1 MAGSSQC
8 WLRGGEFSQQH
19 LQQMQDEDVYH
30 HYKNYFL
37 NFSSDE
43 TVRLL
48 YVEHAKIWIRDDTL
62 VWREGELAED
72 YKGQKSLKVLVY
84 DKGKATQEKTIE
96 IKNKVDLPHLRD
108 PNLIKDND
116 LTSLNYLNEP
126 EVLHTLKVRFIDKNI
141 FYTYCGIILVAINPY
156 QDVDIYDETT
166 LEIYRYQKILKNL
179 DPHIYAVAAEAFN
192 QMTRFKVNQ
201 SIIVSGESGAGKT
214 VSAKHTMHY
223 FARVGGSTETAIHD
237 KVLASNPIMESF
249 GNAKTIRNDNS
260 SRFGKYIEIAFGSK
274 NYIIGANMKTYLL
287 EKSRV
292 VFQAPFERNYHI
304 FYQLCASA
312 SLKEIQPFKLAHQ
325 DKFNFTNL
333 GESPDIKDV
342 NDAEMFMKT
351 RSAFAELGIPEDEQM
366 KMYSVV
372 ASILH
377 LGNIVFVSGD
387 DDSQS
392 SVSKKTPHFGIVC
405 ELLGLNAEEMAFW
418 LCNRQIASASER
430 IMKPMSKKE
439 AGYGR
444 DALAKFIYARVFD
457 WIVAKINRNLL
468 THEDT
473 QNFIGVLD
481 IYGFETF
488 RVNSFEQFCI
498 NYANERLQLQF
509 NTHVFTLEQQ
519 EYRQEGLEW
528 DEISHYDNT
537 PCIDLIESSQ
547 GILALLDDE
556 CKMLNGSDANWC
568 TSLLKKLAKAQC
580 FEKPRTSQTS
590 FTVCHF
596 AEKVTYT
603 CQGFMEKNM
612 DSVSDLQVETLRK
625 STNPF
630 VLELFQEK
638 KLERKLSTLTEESYL
653 NPPKKSKKHKQT
665 VGSQF
670 KESLNSLMKTLS
682 DTNPHYVRCIKPNDE
697 KKPFKFHHKRVVEQ
711 LRACGVL
718 ETIRISAAGFPARGT
733 YDNIFYMFQQLLNLS
748 DVNKSDPRESC
759 EKLMKT
765 YIEDPD
771 KYRFGKTKIL
781 FRAGQLALL
790 DKLLS
795 DRRIKWSVMVQ
806 KQVRTFLCKRRFEK
820 IRRSVSLLQIYGRGY
835 IARLAF
841 EERRRI
847 HASIKIQ
854 ACFRAFLVR
863 KVFQEKKMA
872 AIVVQRYAR
881 RVLAQR
887 LFRKLVHDRNATILQ
902 TQIRAWMAR
911 RKFDKVRRGVVLL
924 QSHVRRRAAKKVF
937 KELKRKAK
945 DTDELTLSNRRLCN
959 KIIELSN
966 QIKEKEH
973 DLKHLRSNEANNKQF
988 QDLYEKLST
997 EHDGCRE
1004 IRLRLQDAESLVSE
1018 LKGNLKQ
1025 KTEELTVLM
1034 AEKKKMKLTYDEESK
1049 VLNEKNTT
1057 LNQKLLSA
1065 QSKIKDDEGKIEE
1078 YVQKIESLTAVD
1090 RQKDMD
1096 IEKAHHE
1103 KMMHD
1108 YEQLK
1113 QLYDNLRH
1121 EMTVLKQSH
1130 HRTPSDHSTIS
1141 FESAEEEVPPA
1152 EVEEDEEQLAANIV
1166 AEVVAEQDDKED
1178 QGYGTSRRSD
1188 RPVPAERKTR
1198 PIQRQPTLDEPEKED
1213 ISLLLKLQNHIKDL
1227 EKENKR
1233 LVTERERLDEEN
1245 KDKGNTV
1252 YNTLKMQELENDN
1265 DRMKREIGNLMNAL
1279 SKTPKYEEG
1288 TTEAG
1293 KAFKNQYDTMV
1304 EELDRRRSEILF
1316 IKSIWLG
1323 DNIEK
1328 KDEVH
1333 NKPRG
1338 GEELS
1343 EEEELKTAFEFHQK
1357 LNRPDNTSAPP
1368 PPSPQQQQQE
1378 VNNGDVCC
1386 THHNHD
1392 CEAELNDFTQQIR
1405 LLENQLQESE
1415 KKSKHLEQDLRQ
1427 QIEELSKENDRQKQV
1442 ISQNLSSKTG
1452 DEISVTM
1459 GQDIIR
1465 ITTENLELRETVS
1478 KQTEQIRKL
1487 KKTLKVYARKLKAGE
1502 GPFRRFQSLVSAT
1515 SLSPTSAA
1523 EIAAELDRDE
1533 QEESG
1538 VMAAVKHQEREY
1550 LGMLEY
1556 NKTDETALIKN
1567 LVFDLQPYVAESMLP
1582 GLPAYIIF
1590 MCIRHTDHINEDEKV
1605 CSLLTG
1611 VVNGIKRVVKKNT
1624 NDIERVTLWLANC
1637 CRLLHN
1643 LKQYSGEKR
1652 YQNTNNPKQN
1662 EHCLR
1667 NFDLSEYRP
1676 VFNDLCVYNYRQL
1689 IKVMK
1694 ENLDKLIV
1702 PAILE
1707 HEAIAG
1713 LNKEDRRGRIPNNE
1727 VEPDALD
1734 NLQKI
1739 MSKYIRILR
1748 NHAVDP
1754 EVIVLIVKQLFYD
1767 MNVKALNNLLL
1778 RRDMCNWHKGT
1789 QIRYNISHLE
1799 QWLRE
1804 YHLQDSGAFST
1815 MEPLIQASQLLQA
1828 RKTDADV
1835 DSVCQ
1840 MCPKLK
1846 TAQIVKILNQYT
1858 PVRGYEDDTV
1868 AISFIRKVQEKLAE
1882 SRQNDTGTNLLMD
1895 TQYSFP
1901 VTFPFNPSNIAL
1913 ERVTVPDKLHLA
1925 FLKRV

>member
-1 MAGSSQC
+1 MYIYTD
-8 WLRGGEFSQQH
+8 W
-19 LQQMQDEDVYH
+19 
-30 HYKNYFL
+30 
-37 NFSSDE
+37 
-43 TVRLL
+43 
-48 YVEHAKIWIRDDTL
+48 
-62 VWREGELAED
+62 
-72 YKGQKSLKVLVY
+72 
-84 DKGKATQEKTIE
+84 
-96 IKNKVDLPHLRD
+96 KNKLSTKPGPDLVGDSVH
-108 PNLIKDND
+108 IA
-116 LTSLNYLNEP
+116 
-126 EVLHTLKVRFIDKNI
+126 RF
-141 FYTYCGIILVAINPY
+141 
-156 QDVDIYDETT
+156 
-166 LEIYRYQKILKNL
+166 
-179 DPHIYAVAAEAFN
+179 HIY
-192 QMTRFKVNQ
+192 
-201 SIIVSGESGAGKT
+201 
-214 VSAKHTMHY
+214 
-223 FARVGGSTETAIHD
+223 
-237 KVLASNPIMESF
+237 
-249 GNAKTIRNDNS
+249 
-260 SRFGKYIEIAFGSK
+260 
-274 NYIIGANMKTYLL
+274 
-287 EKSRV
+287 
-292 VFQAPFERNYHI
+292 
-304 FYQLCASA
+304 
-312 SLKEIQPFKLAHQ
+312 
-325 DKFNFTNL
+325 
-333 GESPDIKDV
+333 
-342 NDAEMFMKT
+342 
-351 RSAFAELGIPEDEQM
+351 GIPEDEQM

-377 LGNIVFVSGD
+377 LGNIVFVSGE

-405 ELLGLNAEEMAFW
+405 ELLGLNPEEMAFW

-439 AGYGR
+439 AGYSR

-481 IYGFETF
+481 IYGF
-488 RVNSFEQFCI
+488 V
-498 NYANERLQLQF
+498 L
-509 NTHVFTLEQQ
+509 HVFTLEQQ

-596 AEKVTYT
+596 AEKVTYA

-612 DSVSDLQVETLRK
+612 DSVSDLQVETLKK

-638 KLERKLSTLTEESYL
+638 KLERKLSTLSEESYL

-806 KQVRTFLCKRRFEK
+806 KQVRTFLCKRHFEK
-820 IRRSVSLLQIYGRGY
+820 IRRSVFLLQIYGRGY

-854 ACFRAFLVR
+854 AYFRAFLVR

-887 LFRKLVHDRNATILQ
+887 LFRRLVADRNATILQ
-902 TQIRAWMAR
+902 THIRAWMAR
-911 RKFDKVRRGVVLL
+911 RKFDKVRHGVVLL

-945 DTDELTLSNRRLCN
+945 DTDELKLSNRRLCN

-973 DLKHLRSNEANNKQF
+973 DLKHLRSNEASNKQF

-1049 VLNEKNTT
+1049 VLNEKNST

-1078 YVQKIESLTAVD
+1078 YMQKIESLTAVD
-1090 RQKDMD
+1090 RQRDMA

-1103 KMMHD
+1103 KMMND

-1198 PIQRQPTLDEPEKED
+1198 PVQRQPTLDDPEKED
-1213 ISLLLKLQNHIKDL
+1213 LSLLLKLQNHIKEL

-1252 YNTLKMQELENDN
+1252 YNSLKMQEIENDN

-1328 KDEVH
+1328 KDDVH
-1333 NKPRG
+1333 NKQHG

-1357 LNRPDNTSAPP
+1357 LNR
-1368 PPSPQQQQQE
+1368 
-1378 VNNGDVCC
+1378 
-1386 THHNHD
+1386 
-1392 CEAELNDFTQQIR
+1392 
-1405 LLENQLQESE
+1405 LLEDQLQETE

-1442 ISQNLSSKTG
+1442 ISQLNSIATNLSSKTG

-1637 CRLLHN
+1637 CRLLHS

-1652 YQNTNNPKQN
+1652 YQNTNSSKQN

-1754 EVIVLIVKQLFYD
+1754 EVIVLIVRQLFYD

>member
-1 MAGSSQC
+1 MAVSD
-8 WLRGGEFSQQH
+8 FSESMVSH
-19 LQQMQDEDVYH
+19 LYTQ
-30 HYKNYFL
+30 N
-37 NFSSDE
+37 
-43 TVRLL
+43 
-48 YVEHAKIWIRDDTL
+48 AKIWIRDDLL
-62 VWREGELAED
+62 VWREAGLCED

-84 DKGKATQEKTIE
+84 DKGEKSVDINSKE
-96 IKNKVDLPHLRD
+96 DLPHLRD

-126 EVLHTLKVRFIDKNI
+126 EVLNTLKVRFIDKNI

-192 QMTRFKVNQ
+192 QMTRFKANQ

-214 VSAKHTMHY
+214 VSAKHAMHY

-260 SRFGKYIEIAFGSK
+260 SRFGKYIEIAFGNQ

-292 VFQAPFERNYHI
+292 VFQATYERNYHI
-304 FYQLCASA
+304 FYQLCASS
-312 SLKEIQPFKLAHQ
+312 SLKEIQPFKLGHQ
-325 DKFNFTNL
+325 DNYVFTSQ
-333 GESPDIKDV
+333 GECPDIKDV
-342 NDAEMFMKT
+342 NDAVMFKKT
-351 RSAFAELGIPEDEQM
+351 RAAFMELGIPDEEQL

-377 LGNIVFVSGD
+377 LGNIVFITGD

-392 SVSKKTPHFGIVC
+392 SVSKKNPHFDIAC
-405 ELLGLNAEEMAFW
+405 ELLGLNSEEMALW
-418 LCNRQIASASER
+418 LCNRQIVSVSER

-439 AGYGR
+439 AGYSR

-488 RVNSFEQFCI
+488 AINSFEQFCI

-568 TSLLKKLAKAQC
+568 TSLLKKLTNTKC
-580 FEKPRTSQTS
+580 FEKPRRSQTS

-612 DSVSDLQVETLRK
+612 DSVSDLQVETLQK
-625 STNPF
+625 STNSF

-638 KLERKLSTLTEESYL
+638 KPERKMSMLTEESYL

-697 KKPFKFHHKRVVEQ
+697 KKPFKFHQKRVVEQ

-733 YDNIFYMFQQLLNLS
+733 YDNIFYLFQQLLNIE
-748 DVNKSDPRESC
+748 DVNKTNHRESC
-759 EKLMKT
+759 EKLMKN

-820 IRRSVSLLQIYGRGY
+820 IRKSIYLLQVYGRGY

-841 EERRRI
+841 QERRRI

-854 ACFRAFLVR
+854 SCFRGFRVR
-863 KVFQEKKMA
+863 KHFQQKKMA
-872 AIVVQRYAR
+872 ATVIQRYAR
-881 RVLAQR
+881 RRLAQQLFSR
-887 LFRKLVHDRNATILQ
+887 LVAHRSATILQ
-902 TQIRAWMAR
+902 TRIRAWMVR
-911 RKFDKVRRGVVLL
+911 RKFDKMRRGIVLL
-924 QSHVRRRAAKKVF
+924 QAHVRRRAAKKVF

-966 QIKEKEH
+966 QIKEKENE
-973 DLKHLRSNEANNKQF
+973 LKHLRSNEASNRQF
-988 QDLYEKLST
+988 QNLYEKLT
-997 EHDGCRE
+997 VEHESCLN
-1004 IRLRLQDAESLVSE
+1004 IRLKLGDSESLIE
-1018 LKGNLKQ
+1018 DLRKNLKQ
-1025 KTEELTVLM
+1025 KNEELTVLM
-1034 AEKKKMKLTYDEESK
+1034 AEKKKMKLTYDEETK
-1049 VLNEKNTT
+1049 VLSDEKLA
-1057 LNQKLLSA
+1057 LNNKLMA
-1065 QSKIKDDEGKIEE
+1065 AMSKIERDKKTIDECT
-1078 YVQKIESLTAVD
+1078 QKIEALTEVD
-1090 RQKDMD
+1090 AQRDME

-1103 KMMHD
+1103 HMIED

-1113 QLYDNLRH
+1113 QLYDKLRH
-1121 EMTVLKQSH
+1121 EMTVLKQTH

-1141 FESAEEEVPPA
+1141 FESAEEGDAVQAAANAAAAAAARGVGPLHPEA
-1152 EVEEDEEQLAANIV
+1152 GDEEVQAANVV
-1166 AEVVAEQDDKED
+1166 AEVVAEGDKED
-1178 QGYGTSRRSD
+1178 QGYGTGNRRQE
-1188 RPVPAERKTR
+1188 RPVPAERKNR
-1198 PIQRQPTLDEPEKED
+1198 PIHRESTLDEHEKGD
-1213 ISLLLKLQNHIKDL
+1213 LTLMLKLQNHIKEL
-1227 EKENKR
+1227 EKENQR
-1233 LVTERERLDEEN
+1233 LVTERERMDEDN

-1252 YNTLKMQELENDN
+1252 YNSLKMQELENDN
-1265 DRMKREIGNLMNAL
+1265 DRMKREISNLMGAL
-1279 SKTPKYEEG
+1279 AKTPHYEEG
-1288 TTEAG
+1288 VSEAG

-1304 EELDRRRSEILF
+1304 EELERRRSEILF
-1316 IKSIWLG
+1316 IKTIWLG

-1328 KDEVH
+1328 KEDGGQH
-1333 NKPRG
+1333 KSHG
-1338 GEELS
+1338 GEDVN

-1357 LNRPDNTSAPP
+1357 LNR
-1368 PPSPQQQQQE
+1368 
-1378 VNNGDVCC
+1378 
-1386 THHNHD
+1386 
-1392 CEAELNDFTQQIR
+1392 
-1405 LLENQLQESE
+1405 LLEDQLQETE
-1415 KKSKHLEQDLRQ
+1415 KKSKNLEQDFRQ
-1427 QIEELSKENDRQKQV
+1427 QIEELTKENDRQKQI
-1442 ISQNLSSKTG
+1442 ISQLNSIATNLSSKTG

-1487 KKTLKVYARKLKAGE
+1487 KKTLKVYDRKLKAGE
-1502 GPFRRFQSLVSAT
+1502 
-1515 SLSPTSAA
+1515 AA

-1533 QEESG
+1533 QGDSG
-1538 VMAAVKHQEREY
+1538 VMAAVKHQDREY

-1556 NKTDETALIKN
+1556 QKTDETALIKN

-1590 MCIRHTDHINEDEKV
+1590 MCIRHTDHINEDDKV

-1611 VVNGIKRVVKKNT
+1611 VVNGIKRVVKKNST
-1624 NDIERVTLWLANC
+1624 DIEKVTLWLANC
-1637 CRLLHN
+1637 CRLLHS

-1652 YQNTNNPKQN
+1652 YQNINTPKQN

-1689 IKVMK
+1689 IKAMK

-1713 LNKEDRRGRIPNNE
+1713 LNKEDRRGRTANNE
-1727 VEPDALD
+1727 GEPDALD

-1739 MSKYIRILR
+1739 MSKYVRVLR

-1754 EVIVLIVKQLFYD
+1754 EVIILIVRQLFYD

-1846 TAQIVKILNQYT
+1846 TAQIIKILNQYT

-1913 ERVTVPDKLHLA
+1913 DRVTVPEKLHLS

>member
-1 MAGSSQC
+1 MAVSD
-8 WLRGGEFSQQH
+8 FSDTMLSH
-19 LQQMQDEDVYH
+19 LYT
-30 HYKNYFL
+30 KN
-37 NFSSDE
+37 
-43 TVRLL
+43 
-48 YVEHAKIWIRDDTL
+48 AKIWVRDEEI
-62 VWREGELAED
+62 VWRPAELGED
-72 YKGQKSLKVLVY
+72 YKSQKELNVLIFAKGDELKE
-84 DKGKATQEKTIE
+84 EKLTITA
-96 IKNKVDLPHLRD
+96 KSDLPHLRD

-126 EVLHTLKVRFIDKNI
+126 EVLHTLQVRFIDKNI
-141 FYTYCGIILVAINPY
+141 FYTYCGIVLVAINPY

-166 LEIYRYQKILKNL
+166 LEIYRYQRILKNL

-192 QMTRFKVNQ
+192 QMTRFKRNQ

-223 FARVGGSTETAIHD
+223 FAQVGGSTETAIHD

-260 SRFGKYIEIAFGSK
+260 SRFGKYIQIAFGTR

-292 VFQAPFERNYHI
+292 VFQAPNERNYHI
-304 FYQLCASA
+304 FYQLCAS
-312 SLKEIQPFKLAHQ
+312 SNCPEIKPFRLSHQ
-325 DKFNFTNL
+325 DEFYYTNQ
-333 GESPDIKDV
+333 GESPHIQDI
-342 NDAEMFMKT
+342 NDADVFLKT
-351 RSAFAELGIPEDEQM
+351 RSAFTELGINEDDQM
-366 KMYSVV
+366 KMFGVV
-372 ASILH
+372 SAILH
-377 LGNIVFVSGD
+377 LGNILLEPGEDESTCN
-387 DDSQS
+387 
-392 SVSKKTPHFGIVC
+392 VSKKNLHFDIVC
-405 ELLGLNAEEMAFW
+405 DLLSLNKEEMQLW
-418 LCNRQIASASER
+418 LCNRQISSGSER
-430 IMKPMSKKE
+430 IIKPLTAKE

-444 DALAKFIYARVFD
+444 DALAKHIYARVFD

-488 RVNSFEQFCI
+488 RINSFEQFCI

-509 NTHVFTLEQQ
+509 NTRVFTLEQQ
-519 EYRQEGLEW
+519 EYRKEGLEW
-528 DEISHYDNT
+528 HEISHYDNT
-537 PCIDLIESSQ
+537 PCIDLIESPQ

-556 CKMLNGSDANWC
+556 CKMLSGNDTNWC
-568 TSLLKKLAKAQC
+568 TSLFKKLSGTQC

-596 AEKVTYT
+596 AEKVTYM
-603 CQGFMEKNM
+603 CQGFMEKNL
-612 DSVSDLQVETLRK
+612 DTVSDLQVETLKK
-625 STNPF
+625 SSNP
-630 VLELFQEK
+630 LIIELFQEK
-638 KLERKLSTLTEESYL
+638 KLERKMSTMSEESYL
-653 NPPKKSKKHKQT
+653 SQPKKSKKHKQT

-682 DTNPHYVRCIKPNDE
+682 DTNPHYVRCIKPNDD
-697 KKPFKFHHKRVVEQ
+697 KKPFRFNCKRVVEQ

-718 ETIRISAAGFPARGT
+718 ETIRISAAGFPARET
-733 YDNIFYMFQQLLNLS
+733 YENIFNMFQQLL
-748 DVNKSDPRESC
+748 DVKEVDKSDPKSSC
-759 EKLMKT
+759 ERLMQK

-771 KYRFGKTKIL
+771 KYRFGKTKIF

-795 DRRIKWSVMVQ
+795 DRRVRWSIMVQ
-806 KQVRTFLCKRRFEK
+806 KQVRTFLCKRRFNK
-820 IRRSVSLLQIYGRGY
+820 IRRSIFLLQVYGRGY
-835 IARLAF
+835 LARLAF
-841 EERRRI
+841 QERRRKFAAI
-847 HASIKIQ
+847 RIQ
-854 ACFRAFLVR
+854 AYFRGYQCR
-863 KVFQEKKMA
+863 KIFQQKKLA

-881 RVLAQR
+881 KALAQK
-887 LFRKLVHDRNATILQ
+887 LFRQLVEDYRATIIQ
-902 TQIRAWMAR
+902 TKVRAYLAR
-911 RKFDKVRRGVVLL
+911 RKFEKVRHGIVLL
-924 QSHVRRRAAKKVF
+924 QAHVRRRAAKKVF

-945 DTDELTLSNRRLCN
+945 DTDELKLSNRRLCN

-966 QIKEKEH
+966 LLKEKEGE
-973 DLKHLRSNEANNKQF
+973 LKKFRVIQTSANQM
-988 QDLYEKLST
+988 QEQYEKLVS
-997 EHDGCRE
+997 EHDNCRMLKIKIQE
-1004 IRLRLQDAESLVSE
+1004 YEFMIGKLESDI
-1018 LKGNLKQ
+1018 KQ
-1025 KTEELTVLM
+1025 KTEEYTVLM
-1034 AEKKKMKLTYDEESK
+1034 AEKNKMKTSYTEDLQSIETKNKELHHELLNAQTLIKNNEETIANYVKKEEDHS
-1049 VLNEKNTT
+1049 VLDT
-1057 LNQKLLSA
+1057 QK
-1065 QSKIKDDEGKIEE
+1065 ERE
-1078 YVQKIESLTAVD
+1078 
-1090 RQKDMD
+1090 
-1096 IEKAHHE
+1096 IEKAHHN
-1103 KMMHD
+1103 KILHD
-1108 YEQLK
+1108 YEVLK
-1113 QLYDNLRH
+1113 NHYDNLRH
-1121 EMTVLKQSH
+1121 EMTVLKQTH
-1130 HRTPSDHSTIS
+1130 RRTPSDNSTVS
-1141 FESAEEEVPPA
+1141 FESAEGEPAAVEEVGA
-1152 EVEEDEEQLAANIV
+1152 GEDEERQAAHVV
-1166 AEVVAEQDDKED
+1166 AQVVAEPDDKED
-1178 QGYGTSRRSD
+1178 LGYGTGKRQE
-1188 RPVPAERKTR
+1188 RPVPAERKSR
-1198 PIQRQPTLDEPEKED
+1198 AVQRQATLEEPEKVD
-1213 ISLLLKLQNHIKDL
+1213 LALIMKLQNRIKEL
-1227 EKENKR
+1227 EKEINR
-1233 LVTERERLDEEN
+1233 LNTEREREEEEN
-1245 KDKGNTV
+1245 KDKEHTV
-1252 YNTLKMQELENDN
+1252 YNSLKMQELENDN
-1265 DRMKREIGNLMNAL
+1265 DRMKREISNLMTAL
-1279 SKTPKYEEG
+1279 SKSPKYEEG
-1288 TTEAG
+1288 ITEAG
-1293 KAFKNQYDTMV
+1293 KAFKEQYDTMV
-1304 EELDRRRSEILF
+1304 EELERRRAEILY
-1316 IKSIWLG
+1316 IKAIWLET
-1323 DNIEK
+1323 NIEK
-1328 KDEVH
+1328 KDDLH
-1333 NKPRG
+1333 TKHG
-1338 GEELS
+1338 GEDVS
-1343 EEEELKTAFEFHQK
+1343 EEEELKTALQFHQK
-1357 LNRPDNTSAPP
+1357 LN
-1368 PPSPQQQQQE
+1368 
-1378 VNNGDVCC
+1378 
-1386 THHNHD
+1386 
-1392 CEAELNDFTQQIR
+1392 R
-1405 LLENQLQESE
+1405 LLENQLQETE
-1415 KKSKHLEQDLRQ
+1415 KKSKHTEQDLLTH
-1427 QIEELSKENDRQKQV
+1427 IEELTKENERQKQV
-1442 ISQNLSSKTG
+1442 ISQLNSIATNLSSKTG

-1487 KKTLKVYARKLKAGE
+1487 KKTLKVYARKLKDGE

-1533 QEESG
+1533 QESSG

-1556 NKTDETALIKN
+1556 NKVDESALIKN
-1567 LVFDLQPYVAESMLP
+1567 LIHDLQPYVAESMLP

-1590 MCIRHTDHINEDEKV
+1590 MCIRHTDHINDDEKV

-1611 VVNGIKRVVKKNT
+1611 VVNGIKRVVKKSN
-1624 NDIERVTLWLANC
+1624 NDVERMTLWLANA

-1652 YQNTNNPKQN
+1652 YQTSNTPKQN

-1694 ENLDKLIV
+1694 DNIEKLIV

-1713 LNKEDRRGRIPNNE
+1713 LNKDDRRGRVPTNE
-1727 VEPDALD
+1727 TEPDALD

-1739 MSKYIRILR
+1739 MSQYLRVLR

-1754 EVIVLIVKQLFYD
+1754 EVITLVVKQLFYD

-1804 YHLQDSGAFST
+1804 YHLQESGAFST

-1846 TAQIVKILNQYT
+1846 TAQIIKILNQYT

-1868 AISFIRKVQEKLAE
+1868 AISFIRKVQEKLSQTREA
-1882 SRQNDTGTNLLMD
+1882 DMGTNLLMD

-1913 ERVTVPDKLHLA
+1913 ERIIVPDKLHLG
-1925 FLKRV
+1925 FIKRV